1 MNPRNKLIL
10 LGVLVGLLGIVA
22 FFELGRSKPP
32 RPAASA
38 SAPPAPARSQP
49 ASAPAREPQATPS
62 APAATTADSKPA
74 DAAQDPGLSAA
85 DLHELADWF
94 DVLRPTGSV
103 IARGSTP
110 VFGIAVKTPVPPP
123 APAAQEPSA
132 APWMTEPGKLD
143 GIIKVGQGPGKAL
156 FQGELY
162 QVGDKVRGTDFTLT
176 AVEDDFVTLKSD
188 DRVIRRFW
196 HD

>member
-1 MNPRNKLIL
+1 
-10 LGVLVGLLGIVA
+10 
-22 FFELGRSKPP
+22 
-32 RPAASA
+32 
-38 SAPPAPARSQP
+38 
-49 ASAPAREPQATPS
+49 
-62 APAATTADSKPA
+62 
-74 DAAQDPGLSAA
+74 
-85 DLHELADWF
+85 
-94 DVLRPTGSV
+94 
-103 IARGSTP
+103 
-110 VFGIAVKTPVPPP
+110 
-123 APAAQEPSA
+123 
-132 APWMTEPGKLD
+132 MTEPGKLD